1 MRGLKRIAFLF
12 VLGLGLSVAVNAQLL
27 DGTIANIGTRQL
39 LYSDVEMELVRARI
53 QNPEVQ
59 KKYGM
64 WSTGRAFGTL
74 YASRPS
80 RSG

>member
-53 QNPEVQ
+53 
-59 KKYGM
+59 
-64 WSTGRAFGTL
+64 
-74 YASRPS
+74 
-80 RSG
+80 